1 MLATVVDAINHG
13 LGDTQSTLGA
23 IAATTVALIALLLV
37 YTYNPVAKSHYPRVG
52 EDFKYHFFKSIR
64 QRLHW
69 FKHGPQL
76 IHSSFKQF
84 PDTIFTLPSLDRTS
98 IVLPPRYLQ
107 EIRDLTS
114 KVASNSHATADF
126 FVGTWT
132 SLDYDIFGHAT
143 IDAIKTQYITKIGQ
157 QIEPAASEAAYAF
170 HTHFGSYPEWTP
182 VMAQP
187 KILQLVSQMVARTIV
202 GPDICRDPEWVPAVI
217 GYAQNIFQC
226 AVYLKLVPDFAR
238 PFVILFTPYRWR
250 IERFR
255 RTIRRLT
262 RPVLLQKMAWRRDRP
277 DSWKNHVKNEEMTTL
292 EWLIETSKPEE
303 STIYMLAHRLTGVS
317 FGAAHTTSNTI
328 TNALMDLANDF
339 DRWAPPLRKEIED
352 VLGGDTKNIT
362 NADLSKMW
370 LLDSFLKESQRFHP
384 PSKLSVNRKMMKDHT
399 LSSGEVLPKDA
410 HISFAGVPMSM
421 SEEYFENAEQFDG
434 FRFERLRRE
443 SEKEQSGLQFTSSY
457 GGSLHFGHG
466 RYMCPGRFMGSL
478 ISKLLMIEI
487 LLRYDLK
494 LGPGGRPENIMFFDM
509 DIPNPKYEIY
519 FKDRSADAK

>member
-1 MLATVVDAINHG
+1 MLTEIAHFIDQS
-13 LGDTQSTLGA
+13 LGSSQSTLATIAGTGA
-23 IAATTVALIALLLV
+23 VLVALLLV
-37 YTYNPVAKSHYPRVG
+37 YRHNPVAKSPYPLVG
-52 EDFKYHFFKSIR
+52 ADFKYHLFKSIR

-69 FKHGPQL
+69 FKHGPEL
-76 IHSSFKQF
+76 IHTSFKKF

-114 KVASNSHATADF
+114 KVASNSQATSDF
-126 FVGTWT
+126 FVGNWT
-132 SLDYDIFGHAT
+132 SLNYDIFGHAT
-143 IDAIKTQYITKIGQ
+143 IDAIKTQYIAKIGQ

-170 HTHFGSYPEWTP
+170 HMHFGSYH
-182 VMAQP
+182 VAQP

-226 AVYLKLVPDFAR
+226 AVYLKLVPDFTR
-238 PFVILFTPYRWR
+238 PFVTLFTPYRWR
-250 IERFR
+250 IEKCR

-262 RPVLLQKMAWRRDRP
+262 RPVILQKMAWRRDRP
-277 DSWKNHVKNEEMTTL
+277 ESWREHVKNDEMTTL

-303 STIYMLAHRLTGVS
+303 STVYMLAHRLTGVS

-328 TNALMDLANDF
+328 TNALMDLANEF
-339 DRWAPPLRKEIED
+339 ERWAPPLRKEIDD
-352 VLGGDTKNIT
+352 VLGGNTKGIT

-370 LLDSFLKESQRFHP
+370 LLDSFFKESQRFHP

-399 LSSGEVLPKDA
+399 LSDGQVLPKGA
-410 HISFAGVPMSM
+410 HVSFAGVPMSM
-421 SEEYFENAEQFDG
+421 SGYYYDNAEEFDG
-434 FRFERLRRE
+434 FRFERLRRQG
-443 SEKEQSGLQFTSSY
+443 KNEQAGLQFTSSY

-478 ISKLLMIEI
+478 IAKLLMIE
-487 LLRYDLK
+487 LLVRYDLK

-509 DIPNPKYEIY
+509 DIPNPKYGIF
-519 FKDRSADAK
+519 FKDRAGEAK